1 MPMGWWSGVLG
12 GGQVHVGPLSSAAGA
27 SLTPMDGPAGAHAP
41 DTGNAWPATPPGSPR
56 TPRMAPKSGLLS
68 EEAGEGA
75 PLPLADGEPLGGDL
89 GPPASVPGSHT
100 DTLALGCLQDTKP
113 PSPPAV
119 SSATLRLAPESLD
132 PRTLQLLWG
141 QRELEIRALRWAL
154 QNGQDARQRQLLQE
168 VAGFPPQRSPRSQ
181 QKFLQNQVQKL
192 SLELRE
198 QKQQAQREKELLE
211 QRLHQLEAELQTFQK
226 SCLLQM
232 ARSSWVGR
240 VLRSQTGSVE
250 VVTTEALVDPSDSVC
265 ESDQAPTAGE
275 GFRLED
281 VDWNSIAHR
290 YPNLFTSME
299 SESEELLPQT
309 PTLLDPGRSRP
320 GERPHADE
328 RPHKTVEWSSLPQV
342 GTSSSGGAGSDSS
355 SCQLALSSRALK
367 EDVLAK
373 KLSAAEPLGTEGGM
387 GPWPLLVFVPSGSP
401 TAVTSAQHE
410 LALQS
415 PVSTLTQSTPLVWA
429 PLPQGL
435 LFLGLQITHYGG
447 LSKAGLEPDPGAQGA
462 GPRVSPS
469 YSLKIVAVSRR
480 QKFVRILNQSLEHTA
495 DMAGLTLR
503 QLERGF
509 PVCLYRFPPGTL
521 LAPRHQLTV
530 WAEDARSAEQ
540 PPAEC
545 SGRQPLYLRVSP
557 GCVTLLLGREGE
569 VLSEHQAPHCVT
581 PTARLFAEDS
591 FPLPE
596 AQPGADMGEPR
607 RPPRRQRKARVLE
620 APGRRGRL
628 EGGLPLLQAS
638 PQGSPPSGP
647 PGQAFPRTPRRPA
660 RRLRPSPGLC
670 CLPLGRLR
678 PSGPLGPSATL
689 GALRTLTPGESFHPR
704 EEPTRPECFKYPAP
718 ELLNFL
724 LEARLGLEDCQARK
738 EHRVQV
744 GRRSVDRDCPM
755 VVLSVQNT
763 AESRFGFRFLCCPPI
778 TADARGRR

>member
-1 MPMGWWSGVLG
+1 
-12 GGQVHVGPLSSAAGA
+12 
-27 SLTPMDGPAGAHAP
+27 
-41 DTGNAWPATPPGSPR
+41 
-56 TPRMAPKSGLLS
+56 MAPKSGLLS

-75 PLPLADGEPLGGDL
+75 PLPLADGEPLGGDP
-89 GPPASVPGSHT
+89 GPPASVPSSHT
-100 DTLALGCLQDTKP
+100 DTLAPGCLQDTKP

-141 QRELEIRALRWAL
+141 QRELEIRALRWAV

-181 QKFLQNQVQKL
+181 QRFLQNQVRKL
-192 SLELRE
+192 RLELRE

-265 ESDQAPTAGE
+265 ESDQVPTAGE

-290 YPNLFTSME
+290 YPNLFTSIE
-299 SESEELLPQT
+299 SQELLPQT
-309 PTLLDPGRSRP
+309 PTLLDPGRSQP
-320 GERPHADE
+320 DERPHAEE
-328 RPHKTVEWSSLPQV
+328 RPHKTVEWSSLPRV

-355 SCQLALSSRALK
+355 SCQLDLSSRAPK

-373 KLSAAEPLGTEGGM
+373 KLSGAEPLGME
-387 GPWPLLVFVPSGSP
+387 
-401 TAVTSAQHE
+401 
-410 LALQS
+410 
-415 PVSTLTQSTPLVWA
+415 
-429 PLPQGL
+429 
-435 LFLGLQITHYGG
+435 GLQITQYGR
-447 LSKAGLEPDPGAQGA
+447 LSKAGLEPDAGAQADPPRA
-462 GPRVSPS
+462 GPGVSPS

-503 QLERGF
+503 QLEHGF

-530 WAEDARSAEQ
+530 WGEDARSAEQ
-540 PPAEC
+540 PPAAS
-545 SGRQPLYLRVSP
+545 SGREPLYFRVSP

-569 VLSEHQAPHCVT
+569 VLSRHQAPHCVT

-607 RPPRRQRKARVLE
+607 CPPRRLREARLPE
-620 APGRRGRL
+620 APGGRGRL
-628 EGGLPLLQAS
+628 EGGLRVPRGLPPLQAS

-647 PGQAFPRTPRRPA
+647 PGQAFPRTPRRLA
-660 RRLRPSPGLC
+660 RRPRPSPRLC

-678 PSGPLGPSATL
+678 PSGPLDPSATL

-704 EEPTRPECFKYPAP
+704 EEPARPESSKYPAP

-724 LEARLGLEDCQARK
+724 LEARLGLQDCQARK